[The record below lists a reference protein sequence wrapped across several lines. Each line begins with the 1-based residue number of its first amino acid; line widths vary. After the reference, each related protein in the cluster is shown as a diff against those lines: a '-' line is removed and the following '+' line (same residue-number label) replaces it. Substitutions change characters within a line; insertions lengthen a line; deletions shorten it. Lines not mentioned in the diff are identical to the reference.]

1 VREKV
6 VAAAADRFIVIVD
19 ATKIVDAIGPPVP
32 LELLRYGLAATL
44 SALAPT
50 VVRPGAAASPDGNVI
65 ADFQGEVDDP
75 AALAARLDATPGVV
89 GHGLFAP
96 ALTSEVLIA
105 ASGGVQRR
113 VI

>member
-1 VREKV
+1 
-6 VAAAADRFIVIVD
+6 VIVD

-75 AALAARLDATPGVV
+75 AELAARLDATPGVV